1 MNRIIIIG
9 VTIATAAFV
18 VVVVVVVAVA
28 AVAAAPWSNVRS
40 VTLFADSIR
49 PKIETGRY

>member
-9 VTIATAAFV
+9 VTIATAALV
-18 VVVVVVVAVA
+18 VVVAVAVA

>member
-9 VTIATAAFV
+9 VTIATAAF

>member
-18 VVVVVVVAVA
+18 VVDVVAVA

>member
-9 VTIATAAFV
+9 VTIAAATAV
-18 VVVVVVVAVA
+18 IVVAV
-28 AVAAAPWSNVRS
+28 AVAAAPWLNVRS